1 MVGLVAYTGASP
13 LPHLLQRSAPPSSP
27 DTGRRRE
34 DHVPVSLARATA
46 APAGARLET
55 TK

>member
-13 LPHLLQRSAPPSSP
+13 LPHLLQRSARPSSP
-27 DTGRRRE
+27 DTGRRQ
-34 DHVPVSLARATA
+34 DAHVPISLTLATA